1 MNEQEEMKKYLE
13 DSYTYHFFF
22 NHGLFED
29 LLNFEELI
37 KETKIYL
44 SEKIQAHKK
53 LPDLNPTDE
62 RYGMVLNFEYFFP
75 SILWKSLL
83 LSIYFQTESALDQI
97 CQNLKKSNDYELTLN
112 DIQGNGIFRSS
123 LYLKKVCGIKAP
135 FQTDNWSKIT
145 DFNKIRNLLVHSD
158 GILKNS
164 NNKLK
169 AVCKKYDGI
178 IMTELTNDEISI
190 TILEGFCTAM
200 LKNVQELFNTTYK
213 EMMDK
218 KPAGNNAYN
227 VYGSNG

>member
-1 MNEQEEMKKYLE
+1 MNEQEEIKQQLE

-29 LLNFEELI
+29 LMNFEELI

-44 SEKIQAHKK
+44 AEKIKTHKK
-53 LPDLNPTDE
+53 LPELNPTDE
-62 RYGMVLNFEYFFP
+62 RFGMVINFEYFYP

-97 CQNLKKSNDYELTLN
+97 CQNLKKSNNYELTLK

-135 FQTDNWSKIT
+135 FQTENWSKII
-145 DFNKIRNLLVHSD
+145 DFNKVRNILVHSD
-158 GILKNS
+158 GILSNS

-169 AVCKKYDGI
+169 TICKKYDGI
-178 IMTELTNDEISI
+178 VMTEMTDDEISI
-190 TILEGFCTAM
+190 TIMEEFCSLM
-200 LKNVQELFNTTYK
+200 LDNVQELFNKIYS
-213 EMMDK
+213 EMTEK
-218 KPAGNNAYN
+218 KACR
-227 VYGSNG
+227 